1 MKPDIAAILF
11 DKDGTLLDFHRSW
24 WPIYEQSATIAA
36 QGDAALA
43 ARLLV
48 AAGADPAADR
58 VLPNTLLAAGT
69 THDIAS
75 AWIAAGSRWPQA
87 ELTQEL
93 DRIFCE
99 AVDSVVEVIPLAP
112 FFARLKKRGLKLGIA
127 SSDSAR
133 AIAATAERFGF
144 AADLDFIAGYDSD
157 CGPKPGPGPLLAFAH
172 AVGVPP
178 SRIAVVGDNLHD
190 LDMAEAGGAGLKV
203 AVRTGSGDPEVLS
216 AHADLCLASIADLEN
231 ALSGKHVVSGV
242 RNP

>member
-1 MKPDIAAILF
+1 MKHDIAGILF

-24 WPIYEQSATIAA
+24 WPIYEQSAAVAA
-36 QGDAALA
+36 RGNAALA
-43 ARLLV
+43 ARLLI
-48 AAGADPAADR
+48 ATGADPATDR

-87 ELTQEL
+87 ELTHEL
-93 DRIFCE
+93 DRIFCA

-144 AADLDFIAGYDSD
+144 AADLDFIAGYDSP
-157 CGPKPGPGPLLAFAH
+157 CGPKPGPGAVLAFAQ
-172 AVGVPP
+172 AARLPA

-190 LDMAEAGGAGLKV
+190 LDMAAAGGAGLKV
-203 AVRTGSGDPEVLS
+203 AVRTGSGDPEVLA
-216 AHADLCLASIADLEN
+216 AHADLCLASIADLE
-231 ALSGKHVVSGV
+231 HVLFGIDVVPRG
-242 RNP
+242 PTP